1 MKLNFA
7 PRMVASCGHTE
18 PGTDQKERNM
28 EKQTYK
34 LLRYLKEHSK
44 ITQRDAYF
52 YLNIGRLSARVYDLR
67 ALGYEIETINKRGG
81 AVYKLVGEPSV
92 TIKAEALDG

>member
-1 MKLNFA
+1 
-7 PRMVASCGHTE
+7 
-18 PGTDQKERNM
+18 M

-67 ALGYEIETINKRGG
+67 AMGYEIETINKRGG
-81 AVYKLVGEPSV
+81 AVYKLVGEPTV